1 MKKVRVLLTTFNG
14 EKYLKEQINS
24 LLSQEGVLVDIV
36 VNDDGSTDGTLALL
50 KQSYP
55 QIPVRINTPATGS
68 AANNFLKMLS
78 ETDFGDD
85 FQYLAFADQDDV
97 WLPEKL
103 QAATSALEKEKADLY
118 CSNLTKWDMATQQ
131 FSLLKKDYRQQQFDY
146 LFEGGSAGCTYVL
159 TKNFAKQLKDFAS
172 TLKTAQWEEFSH
184 DWLTY
189 FFARSRN
196 FKVYIDGCS
205 YIHYRLHGHNIHGH
219 LNQLS
224 WATIKSKVSK
234 VLQGYHRKHVEN
246 YIQYLDK
253 NTEAHA
259 IYERFLGNYF
269 QRMGVLLQYNTQL
282 MRSKKKFLVFF
293 LLNMCRF
300 RR

>member
-1 MKKVRVLLTTFNG
+1 MNKIKVLLATFNG
-14 EKYLKEQINS
+14 EKYIEEQINS
-24 LLSQEGVLVDIV
+24 ITSQKGVEVDIT
-36 VNDDGSTDGTLALL
+36 VNDDGSTDNTIELI
-50 KQSYP
+50 KSIFP
-55 QIPVRINTPATGS
+55 NINIRINIPPTGS

-78 ETDFGDD
+78 EINFEEN
-85 FQYLAFADQDDV
+85 FQYVAFADQDDI
-97 WLPEKL
+97 WLSEKL
-103 QAATSALEKEKADLY
+103 QVAITCLGEQKSDLY
-118 CSNLTKWDMATQQ
+118 CSNLTKWDMATQS
-131 FSLLKKDYRQQQFDY
+131 FSLLKKDYPQKKFDY

-159 TKNFAKQLKDFAS
+159 TKNFAIQLERFVRNVRS
-172 TLKTAQWEEFSH
+172 EGWEDFSH
-184 DWLTY
+184 DWLIY

-196 FKVYIDGCS
+196 FKVYIDAHS

-224 WATIKSKVSK
+224 WTTIKNKVSK

-253 NTEAHA
+253 NVEAYT
-259 IYERFLGNYF
+259 IYERFLRNYF
-269 QRMGVLLQYNTQL
+269 QRMGVLIQYNTQL
-282 MRSKKKFLVFF
+282 MRSKKKFFLFF

>member
-1 MKKVRVLLTTFNG
+1 
-14 EKYLKEQINS
+14 
-24 LLSQEGVLVDIV
+24 
-36 VNDDGSTDGTLALL
+36 
-50 KQSYP
+50 
-55 QIPVRINTPATGS
+55 
-68 AANNFLKMLS
+68 MLS

-97 WLPEKL
+97 WLPKKL

-118 CSNLTKWDMATQQ
+118 CSNLTKWNMATQQ

-159 TKNFAKQLKDFAS
+159 TKSFAKQLKDFAS